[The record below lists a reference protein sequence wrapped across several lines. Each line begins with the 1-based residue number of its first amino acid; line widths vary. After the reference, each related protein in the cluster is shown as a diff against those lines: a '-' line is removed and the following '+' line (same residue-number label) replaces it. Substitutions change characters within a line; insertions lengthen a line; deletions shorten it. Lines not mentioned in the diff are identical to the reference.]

1 LWQVIIECSFIPK
14 KLDKT
19 AKVKFFTLNN
29 RVKLQK
35 RCLISCS
42 GAQKGEQQMQARGPL
57 MIEHRLI
64 ERMLANV
71 KNLLVQVGQTKKID
85 PLLVDKAVDFIRTY
99 ADRTHHGKE
108 EDILFRD
115 LNNKELSE
123 IDRRVMNE
131 LIEEHVFG
139 RKTTKA
145 LVEANTQYRN
155 GDSSSLGD
163 IVSCLNTLVDFY
175 PKHIEKED
183 KVFFPAS
190 RAYFSETEDQTMLA
204 EFMDFDQKMIHEKY
218 KSVVEELEK

>member
-1 LWQVIIECSFIPK
+1 
-14 KLDKT
+14 
-19 AKVKFFTLNN
+19 
-29 RVKLQK
+29 
-35 RCLISCS
+35 
-42 GAQKGEQQMQARGPL
+42 MQARGPL

-204 EFMDFDQKMIHEKY
+204 EFMDFDQKMIREKY